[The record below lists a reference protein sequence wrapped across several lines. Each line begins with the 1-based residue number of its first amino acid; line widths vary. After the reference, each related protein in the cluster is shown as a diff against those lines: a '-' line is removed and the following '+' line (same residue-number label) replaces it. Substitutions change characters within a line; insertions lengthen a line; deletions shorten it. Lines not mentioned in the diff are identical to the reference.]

1 MNDKILSSDDLINN
15 LANILANLA
24 KPAFPLDVEL
34 WDTETVANY
43 FKKAPHVARRSII
56 CQPSF
61 PKAVR
66 IEKTARPLY
75 FANEVIDWAKTRK
88 DKN

>member
-1 MNDKILSSDDLINN
+1 MSDADIVER
-15 LANILANLA
+15 LANALASIA
-24 KPAFPLDVEL
+24 KPAFPLDVAL
-34 WDTETVANY
+34 WDTETVAQY
-43 FKKAPHVARRSII
+43 FGMGHASSARRSIT

-66 IEKTARPLY
+66 ADKNARPLY
-75 FANEVIDWAKTRK
+75 FASEVIEWAKTRK